1 MGSGSGF
8 ITFLNER
15 SRMGAVV
22 GLGLF
27 LLRYEVDKRLVKKRL
42 ACRAS
47 G

>member
-15 SRMGAVV
+15 SRMGLVV
-22 GLGLF
+22 GLGLL
-27 LLRYEVDKRLVKKRL
+27 LLRFEVEKRLVKKRM
-42 ACRAS
+42 ADRAS